1 MNDLNILLADLN
13 VLYTKLH
20 NFHYNVV
27 GKDFMTVHK
36 ILEVEYDQVHG
47 WIDDVAEMIKK
58 EDVYPLGSLKKYL
71 EVATI
76 NDLED
81 DKDYDS
87 SFIYKTLI
95 QDYTS
100 ILSNIIAFR
109 PNLTQENIIDFLNE
123 VEDVLKTKIWFFK
136 ASNK

>member
-1 MNDLNILLADLN
+1 MKALNNLLADLN

-20 NFHYNVV
+20 NFHYNIV

-36 ILEVEYDQVHG
+36 ILEKEYDQVHE

-58 EDVYPLGSLKKYL
+58 ENAYPLGSLKKYL
-71 EVATI
+71 EASALS
-76 NDLED
+76 DLEE

-87 SFIYKTLI
+87 SFIYETLI
-95 QDYTS
+95 KDYTS
-100 ILSNIIAFR
+100 IVLSIQEFR

-123 VEDVLKTKIWFFK
+123 MEDVLKTKIWFFK